1 MAQVDAPNNER
12 HDMVL
17 VTLADGTQE
26 HVAIPDELQ
35 AKQTVEISLSAETI
49 EALGQA
55 IAKAVKKR

>member
-17 VTLADGTQE
+17 VTMADGSNE
-26 HVAIPDELQ
+26 YVPIPDELQ
-35 AKQTVEISLSAETI
+35 RQTSVEISLSAETI